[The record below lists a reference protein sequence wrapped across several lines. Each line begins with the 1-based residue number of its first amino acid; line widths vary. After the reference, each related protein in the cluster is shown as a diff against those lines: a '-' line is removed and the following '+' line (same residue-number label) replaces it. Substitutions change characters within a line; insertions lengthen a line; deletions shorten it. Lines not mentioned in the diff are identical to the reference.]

1 MIARSVAMR
10 WALAILTYVVSP
22 GALSTLLLLG
32 GSAAATCGV
41 YVLAGLGWALIAAAV
56 PALLLGS
63 ILLRG
68 VLHGV

>member
-1 MIARSVAMR
+1 MIARGALAR
-10 WALAILTYVVSP
+10 WALAVLTYVASP
-22 GALSTLLLLG
+22 GTLSALLLLG

-63 ILLRG
+63 IILRG